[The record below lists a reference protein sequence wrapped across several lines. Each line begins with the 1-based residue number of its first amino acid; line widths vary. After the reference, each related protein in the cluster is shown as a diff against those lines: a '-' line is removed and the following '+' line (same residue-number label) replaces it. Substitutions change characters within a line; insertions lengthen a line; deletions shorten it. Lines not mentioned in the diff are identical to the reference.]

1 MHAIISIHDV
11 MPHTLDRVHELLGKM
26 AHLAPG
32 AITLLVVPGLDWSQ
46 GQIQALRELQDAG
59 YKLAGHGWHH
69 KTRAIRTLYHH
80 FHAGLVSRT
89 AAEHLSLETGQIS
102 RIMRDC
108 HQWFAGKGLAA
119 PDLYVPPAW
128 AMGDMP
134 KRRLREAPFRYFE
147 STAGLYD
154 SETDRGIMLPLVGF
168 EADTRFRAVTL
179 KSWNTFNSMLGT
191 ARRPVRLSIHPNDHT
206 LLLKDSLS
214 QYLGKVKTAVSYAS
228 VL

>member
-11 MPHTLDRVHELLGKM
+11 MPHSLERVRELLDKM
-26 AHLAPG
+26 SHLAPG

-46 GQIQALRELQDAG
+46 GQLQTLRELQDAG
-59 YKLAGHGWHH
+59 YRLAGHGWHH

-89 AAEHLSLETGQIS
+89 AAEHLSLDADQIS
-102 RIMRDC
+102 RIMADC
-108 HQWFAGKGLAA
+108 HQWFADKGLAA

-128 AMGDMP
+128 AMGAIP
-134 KRRLREAPFRYFE
+134 KSKLRAAPFRYFE

-154 SETDRGIMLPLVGF
+154 SETDRGIKLPLLGF

-179 KSWNTFNSMLGT
+179 NAWNSLNYLLGT
-191 ARRPVRLSIHPNDHT
+191 ARRPVRLSIHPSDHS
-206 LLLKDSLS
+206 LLLKNSLAH
-214 QYLGKVKTAVSYAS
+214 YLAKVSTAVPYTS